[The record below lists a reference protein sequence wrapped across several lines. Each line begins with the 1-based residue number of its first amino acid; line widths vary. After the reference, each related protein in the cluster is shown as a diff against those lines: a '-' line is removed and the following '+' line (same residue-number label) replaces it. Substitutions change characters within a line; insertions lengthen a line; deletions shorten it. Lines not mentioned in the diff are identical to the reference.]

1 MIYAGLTETSSSF
14 PFLKFLPWPKHSSY
28 ISNDTMKSKFQNWNE
43 SKGISVKLSQQTLDK
58 WMYDNHEEKAF
69 RIVDDLQP
77 SRPKG
82 KPAISQLLLR
92 LFDDHSGRNLMRVK

>member
-1 MIYAGLTETSSSF
+1 M
-14 PFLKFLPWPKHSSY
+14 H
-28 ISNDTMKSKFQNWNE
+28 
-43 SKGISVKLSQQTLDK
+43 
-58 WMYDNHEEKAF
+58 DNHEEKAF